1 MQSLPPRK
9 FIFPRGKRHLN
20 KRFYEMPSSIGLA
33 ERVWQK
39 IYKNGKNINQPWRG
53 SKITADGDCS
63 QQIKR
68 LLLLGRKAVA
78 NLDSVFKSRDITLP
92 TKIHIVKATVFPI
105 VMYVCE
111 SWTIKKAE
119 HWRTDA
125 FKLWC
130 WRRLLSIPW
139 TARRSNQ
146 SILKEINSEYS
157 LAGMMWKLKLQYF
170 GHLIRTADSLEKIL
184 MLGKIEGRRR
194 RGQQRMRW
202 LDGITNSMDMN
213 LIKLWETVKDREAW
227 HVVVQFSS
235 VRSLS
240 RVQLFATPW
249 IAAHQ
254 ASLSITN

>member
-9 FIFPRGKRHLN
+9 FILPRGKRHLN

-146 SILKEINSEYS
+146 SILKESTLNIHWLEWCGSWSSNI
-157 LAGMMWKLKLQYF
+157 LATWLEQPTHWKRSWCWERLKAGGEGDDRGWDGWMASPARWTWIWSSSGRQWRTGKPGML
-170 GHLIRTADSLEKIL
+170 
-184 MLGKIEGRRR
+184 
-194 RGQQRMRW
+194 
-202 LDGITNSMDMN
+202 
-213 LIKLWETVKDREAW
+213 
-227 HVVVQFSS
+227 
-235 VRSLS
+235 
-240 RVQLFATPW
+240 
-249 IAAHQ
+249 
-254 ASLSITN
+254 